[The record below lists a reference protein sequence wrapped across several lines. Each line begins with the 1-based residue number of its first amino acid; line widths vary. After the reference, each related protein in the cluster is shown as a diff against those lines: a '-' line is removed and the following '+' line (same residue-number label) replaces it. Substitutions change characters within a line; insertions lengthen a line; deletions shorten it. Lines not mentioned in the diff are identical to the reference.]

1 LQEITLQPLDDNKDS
16 ILYAEV
22 KQAVKLFKN
31 SKSPGTDR
39 VTGELIKA
47 GVEAVLKKL
56 HNLHNGV

>member
-39 VTGELIKA
+39 VTGIKA

-56 HNLHNGV
+56 HNPHNGV